1 LGKKG
6 IMSIYY
12 FWRCPM
18 AVTYKR
24 QDGLE
29 KMLEEFAS
37 FENLDE
43 IEYPDPKSKI
53 NSGKNNLKQD
63 DK

>member
-1 LGKKG
+1 
-6 IMSIYY
+6 MSIYN
-12 FWRCPM
+12 FWRCHM

-24 QDGLE
+24 QDDLE
-29 KMLEEFAS
+29 KMLKEFAS
-37 FENLDE
+37 FENLEE

>member
-1 LGKKG
+1 
-6 IMSIYY
+6 
-12 FWRCPM
+12 M

-24 QDGLE
+24 QDDLE

-37 FENLDE
+37 FENLEE
-43 IEYPDPKSKI
+43 IEYPDSKSKI

>member
-1 LGKKG
+1 
-6 IMSIYY
+6 MSIYN

-24 QDGLE
+24 QDDLE

-37 FENLDE
+37 FENLEE
-43 IEYPDPKSKI
+43 IEYPDSKSKI

>member
-1 LGKKG
+1 
-6 IMSIYY
+6 
-12 FWRCPM
+12 M

>member
-1 LGKKG
+1 
-6 IMSIYY
+6 
-12 FWRCPM
+12 M

-24 QDGLE
+24 QDDLE

-37 FENLDE
+37 FENLEE
-43 IEYPDPKSKI
+43 IEYQDPKSKT

>member
-1 LGKKG
+1 
-6 IMSIYY
+6 MSIYY

-24 QDGLE
+24 QDDLE

-37 FENLDE
+37 FENLEE
-43 IEYPDPKSKI
+43 IEYPDPKSKKI
-53 NSGKNNLKQD
+53 PEKTT
-63 DK
+63 